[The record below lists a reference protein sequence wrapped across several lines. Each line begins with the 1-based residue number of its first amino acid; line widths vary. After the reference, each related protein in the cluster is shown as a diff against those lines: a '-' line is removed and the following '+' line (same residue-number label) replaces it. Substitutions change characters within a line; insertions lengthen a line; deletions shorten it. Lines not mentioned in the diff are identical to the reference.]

1 VGLTCASCGAEN
13 SAGARFCSEC
23 GSPLQRA
30 CPACGTEQPAT
41 AAFCSSCGIAL
52 RDDAR
57 RAADTAD
64 ERQERRVVTVLFADL
79 AGSTALGEL
88 LDPEDVR
95 ELQGELFDLI
105 NSEVERFGGTTEKF
119 AGDAVLAV
127 FGIPQAHEDDS
138 ERAVRAALAVRD
150 QFDSFTDRI
159 QSRHGAEVGLR
170 IGVNT
175 GEVVAGREAAARGEL
190 MVSGD
195 AVNVAARLQQH
206 AEPGEVLVGQ
216 RTRAATARSIEYRP
230 HEDLEAKGKRAP
242 LAAWTALRAAT
253 EQSEASPRGVA
264 GLTAPL
270 VGRDEE
276 LAVLRAVAARVEREG
291 APQLVT
297 LFGPAGV
304 GKSRLLSELIQGL
317 EPGHVLIGRC
327 LPYGEGITYWPFAEI
342 AKAHAGILDNDPA
355 ETALA
360 KLQSAIEAVVP
371 SEHAERVF
379 DAAAW
384 TIGFSLPG
392 TPVMDTDPRE
402 AVRRLEDGWA
412 RYVEALG
419 REQLAIVAVEDIHWA
434 SGPLLDLIERLAER
448 LAGTRVL
455 LVCTARLELLETR
468 PTWGA
473 GKLNATTLSLTP
485 LAPAEAAELVS
496 SLLGEA
502 HVPDEVRDRV
512 LAHAEGNPFFLEEML
527 NMLIDQGAL
536 ERQNGGWVSAAGLA
550 EITIP
555 DSVHGVIAAR
565 IDLLEAVARDALRR
579 CSVVGRSFWPAAV
592 GVDEQVVDSLRR
604 TGLVTDS
611 PGSAMGGMREF
622 AFKHALTRDV
632 VYSTLP
638 RPERRDL
645 HRQVAEWIQAA
656 ARDRGVEAAEVA
668 AFHYGQALAYGEED
682 PDVRRRAFESLL
694 TASDAAFSRADFE
707 AARTQIERA
716 LELADDEGR
725 PAAQLAL
732 ARLEYTEG
740 RWEAALEQL
749 AIIDAQLGPDDAEL
763 LSDVLAWRSRASWLT
778 GRWDEAFTSAKA
790 AVAALDGL
798 PESPQLA
805 RALARLS
812 QIEMLKHRDESIGHA
827 ADAIAVARRVGDL
840 FAETNA
846 RINLLTEQAARGHPP
861 DPDDLIDIVDRAVEA
876 GVYEEAYRGIVNFI
890 WSSPGYIPLA
900 EIERVFVQAQQPAR
914 GIGDAPGSIGPY
926 FELSTAA
933 MLFLPAG
940 RWQEVDEIVGAAG
953 EVALTTATSRLVWL
967 GLHGGMA
974 MRRGDLETA
983 EPLIDEL
990 RPKALASGEMQRIV
1004 PMASVAVPWLVVTD
1018 RTEELQSLLDEML
1031 TILDGQWPSVLTA
1044 VPVVRALAAAGAE
1057 ELLERTLESMRLTP
1071 SETQTAMLAI
1081 SLTAGDAL
1089 LALLR
1094 GTGDAVKGLSAGV
1107 DAERKL
1113 GYAYNA
1119 ACLELDLARA
1129 FEANGDTDA
1138 AAEARGRAASVLEPL
1153 AVVNAF

>member
-1 VGLTCASCGAEN
+1 VGLACASCGVEN
-13 SAGARFCSEC
+13 SDGARFCSDC
-23 GSPLQRA
+23 GAPLQLA
-30 CPACGTEQPAT
+30 CPSCGAEQPAT
-41 AAFCSSCGIAL
+41 ATFCSSCGIAL
-52 RDDAR
+52 RRDAR

-88 LDPEDVR
+88 LDPEEVR
-95 ELQGELFDLI
+95 ELQGELFDVI
-105 NSEVERFGGTTEKF
+105 NTEVERFGGTTEKF

-138 ERAVRAALAVRD
+138 ERAVRAALAVRGG
-150 QFDSFTDRI
+150 FDAFTERVRG
-159 QSRHGAEVGLR
+159 RHGADVGLR

-206 AEPGEVLVGQ
+206 AEPGEVLVGE

-230 HEDLEAKGKRAP
+230 HEDIEAKGKRAP
-242 LAAWTALRAAT
+242 LAAWVALQPAT
-253 EQSEASPRGVA
+253 EQAEAAPRGVA

-304 GKSRLLSELIQGL
+304 GKSRLVSELIQGL
-317 EPGHVLIGRC
+317 APGRVLIGRC

-342 AKAHAGILDNDPA
+342 AKAQAGILDNDPA

-360 KLQSAIEAVVP
+360 KLKSAIEAVVP
-371 SEHAERVF
+371 AEHAERVL

-392 TPVMDTDPRE
+392 TPVMDADPRE
-402 AVRRLEDGWA
+402 AVRRLEEGWA
-412 RYVEALG
+412 RYLEALG

-448 LAGTRVL
+448 LTGTRVL
-455 LVCTARLELLETR
+455 LVCTARLELLESR

-473 GKLNATTLSLTP
+473 GKQNATSLSLTP
-485 LAPAEAAELVS
+485 LTPAEAAELVS

-502 HVPDEVRDRV
+502 QVPDEVRDRA
-512 LAHAEGNPFFLEEML
+512 LAPAEGNPFFLEEML

-536 ERQNGGWVSAAGLA
+536 ERRNGGWASTERLADVS
-550 EITIP
+550 IP

-565 IDLLEAVARDALRR
+565 IDLLDAGPRDALRR
-579 CSVVGRSFWPAAV
+579 CSVIGRSFWPAAV
-592 GVDEQVVDSLRR
+592 GVDEQVIDSLGR
-604 TGLVTDS
+604 TGLVSDS
-611 PGSAMGGMREF
+611 PESTMGGMREF

-656 ARDRGVEAAEVA
+656 ARDRGVEAAELA
-668 AFHYGQALAYGEED
+668 AFHYGQALAYGEDD

-707 AARTQIERA
+707 AAKTQIERA
-716 LELADDEGR
+716 LELADDDDR

-740 RWEAALEQL
+740 HWDAALEEL
-749 AIIDAQLGPDDAEL
+749 ALIDAQLGPDDAEL
-763 LSDVLAWRSRASWLT
+763 LSDVLALRSRAEWLT
-778 GRWDEAFTSAKA
+778 GRWDDAFTDAHA

-805 RALARLS
+805 RALARVS
-812 QIEMLKHRDESIGHA
+812 QIEMLKHRDEAIGHA
-827 ADAIAVARRVGDL
+827 EEAIAVARRVGDS
-840 FAETNA
+840 FAEVNA
-846 RINLLTEQAARGHPP
+846 RINLFTEQSTRGQAP
-861 DPDDLIDIVDRAVEA
+861 DPDDLIDIVERAAEA
-876 GVYEEAYRGIVNFI
+876 GVYEEAYRAIVNFL
-890 WSSPGYIPLA
+890 WSSPGFIPLD
-900 EIERVFVQAQQPAR
+900 EIERVFAEAERRLAGVAP
-914 GIGDAPGSIGPY
+914 PGSIGPY
-926 FELSTAA
+926 LELTTAL
-933 MLFLPAG
+933 MLFLPTG
-940 RWQEVDEIVGAAG
+940 RWQEVDEIVDTAG
-953 EVALTTATSRLVWL
+953 EVATGTATTRLVWL
-967 GLHGGMA
+967 GLRGGMA
-974 MRRGDLETA
+974 LRRGDLETA
-983 EPLIDEL
+983 GPLIDEL
-990 RPKALASGEMQRIV
+990 QPNALASGEAQRIA
-1004 PMASVAVPWLVVTD
+1004 PMASVALPLLFVSGRSDEFRALA
-1018 RTEELQSLLDEML
+1018 EEV
-1031 TILDGQWPSVLTA
+1031 IAFLDGQWPSVLST
-1044 VPVVRALAAAGAE
+1044 VSMVRALAAAGEA
-1057 ELLERTLESMRLTP
+1057 ELLQRTLDSMRRTP
-1071 SETQTAMLAI
+1071 GEAQAGKLSTA
-1081 SLTAGDAL
+1081 LTAGEGL
-1089 LALLR
+1089 LALMEQR
-1094 GTGDAVKGLSAGV
+1094 AGEAVEQLTAAV
-1107 DAERKL
+1107 EAER
-1113 GYAYNA
+1113 AYGFVYDA

-1129 FEANGDTDA
+1129 LEANGDPDA
-1138 AAEARGRAASVLEPL
+1138 AAGARARAASVLEPL
-1153 AVVNAF
+1153 GCVNAF

>member
-1 VGLTCASCGAEN
+1 MVTRGLSDTSRSRLGAWHSLAPSCGTEN
-13 SAGARFCSEC
+13 SADARFCSDC
-23 GSPLQRA
+23 GAPLQRA
-30 CPACGTEQPAT
+30 CPACGAEQPAT

-88 LDPEDVR
+88 LDPEDIR

-150 QFDSFTDRI
+150 GFGSFTDRV
-159 QSRHGAEVGLR
+159 QGRHGAEVGLR

-253 EQSEASPRGVA
+253 EQAEAAPRGVA

-276 LAVLRAVAARVEREG
+276 LAVLRAVAARVERER

-304 GKSRLLSELIQGL
+304 GKSRLLSELVQRL
-317 EPGHVLIGRC
+317 APAHVLIGRC
-327 LPYGEGITYWPFAEI
+327 LPYGEGITYWPFAEV
-342 AKAHAGILDNDPA
+342 AKAHAGILANDPA

-360 KLQSAIEAVVP
+360 KLQAAIESTVP
-371 SEHAERVF
+371 DEHAERVL

-402 AVRRLEDGWA
+402 AVRRLEDGWT
-412 RYVEALG
+412 RYLEALG
-419 REQLAIVAVEDIHWA
+419 QEEIAIVAVEDVHWA
-434 SGPLLDLIERLAER
+434 SGAVLDLIERLAEK

-485 LAPAEAAELVS
+485 LPPAEAAELVS

-502 HVPDEVRDRV
+502 QVPDDVRDRV

-527 NMLIDQGAL
+527 NMLIDQGVL
-536 ERQNGGWVSAAGLA
+536 ERRNGGWVSAAGLGDA
-550 EITIP
+550 SIP

-592 GVDEQVVDSLRR
+592 GVDEDVVDSLRR

-611 PGSAMGGMREF
+611 PGSAIGGMREF

-632 VYSTLP
+632 AYSTLP

-645 HRQVAEWIQAA
+645 HRQVAEWIQEI
-656 ARDRGVEAAEVA
+656 AR
-668 AFHYGQALAYGEED
+668 
-682 PDVRRRAFESLL
+682 
-694 TASDAAFSRADFE
+694 
-707 AARTQIERA
+707 
-716 LELADDEGR
+716 
-725 PAAQLAL
+725 
-732 ARLEYTEG
+732 
-740 RWEAALEQL
+740 
-749 AIIDAQLGPDDAEL
+749 
-763 LSDVLAWRSRASWLT
+763 
-778 GRWDEAFTSAKA
+778 
-790 AVAALDGL
+790 
-798 PESPQLA
+798 
-805 RALARLS
+805 
-812 QIEMLKHRDESIGHA
+812 
-827 ADAIAVARRVGDL
+827 
-840 FAETNA
+840 
-846 RINLLTEQAARGHPP
+846 
-861 DPDDLIDIVDRAVEA
+861 
-876 GVYEEAYRGIVNFI
+876 
-890 WSSPGYIPLA
+890 
-900 EIERVFVQAQQPAR
+900 
-914 GIGDAPGSIGPY
+914 
-926 FELSTAA
+926 
-933 MLFLPAG
+933 
-940 RWQEVDEIVGAAG
+940 
-953 EVALTTATSRLVWL
+953 
-967 GLHGGMA
+967 
-974 MRRGDLETA
+974 
-983 EPLIDEL
+983 
-990 RPKALASGEMQRIV
+990 
-1004 PMASVAVPWLVVTD
+1004 
-1018 RTEELQSLLDEML
+1018 
-1031 TILDGQWPSVLTA
+1031 
-1044 VPVVRALAAAGAE
+1044 
-1057 ELLERTLESMRLTP
+1057 
-1071 SETQTAMLAI
+1071 
-1081 SLTAGDAL
+1081 
-1089 LALLR
+1089 
-1094 GTGDAVKGLSAGV
+1094 
-1107 DAERKL
+1107 
-1113 GYAYNA
+1113 
-1119 ACLELDLARA
+1119 
-1129 FEANGDTDA
+1129 
-1138 AAEARGRAASVLEPL
+1138 
-1153 AVVNAF
+1153 